1 MAHTAN
7 VEKMARTAR
16 QMAEAQRDS
25 YEALA
30 GAFTGLQ
37 RRNAGLLS
45 DGAEFLRLQEQN
57 ARLAQ
62 EWLAST
68 TRVLEGQQRTAEFA
82 QGWLTSGIDAMREQ
96 TEQNLRAAEAL
107 AENVRNQQEGF
118 RYIAQEWTR
127 AYRTFFSPFAYAQE
141 GLRVGQRAAEQA
153 ARQTVEVTQQAVEAT
168 QQAAGQGLRLA
179 DEAVAQTDEVL
190 RRTVEATR
198 EAELQT
204 AVIAALGGEDYERLT
219 VADISNKLDGLSA
232 DQFAHVREYER
243 RNKNR
248 ESLLEQIDRKIKAAS

>member
-57 ARLAQ
+57 TRLAQ
-62 EWLAST
+62 EWLAGGV
-68 TRVLEGQQRTAEFA
+68 RVLEGQQRTADFA

-107 AENVRNQQEGF
+107 AENARTQQEGF
-118 RYIAQEWTR
+118 RYFAGEWAR

-141 GLRVGQRAAEQA
+141 GLRASQRAAETATRQGIEA
-153 ARQTVEVTQQAVEAT
+153 TQQTVEVAQQAV
-168 QQAAGQGLRLA
+168 GQGLRLA
-179 DEAVAQTDEVL
+179 DEAAAQTDEVL
-190 RRTVEATR
+190 RKTVEATR

-204 AVIAALGGEDYERLT
+204 AVLGALGGEDYERLT
-219 VADISNKLDGLSA
+219 VADVSKKLDGLSA
-232 DQFAHVREYER
+232 EQLAHVREYER